1 MSHQSTDL
9 QIVPK
14 LCGRGTKCQSNSI
27 QIHQIQM
34 SNVVDVYLNFDCV
47 SISSIHLPISVCCWL
62 LSDPTLILLVVLLIS
77 FTGEL
82 ISWSK
87 KMTTLKMNTT
97 WFDNVS
103 IEFEF
108 EMQLIGFF
116 ILLDVMWLHCY
127 SFLFFKWAKSWK
139 TEF

>member
-1 MSHQSTDL
+1 
-9 QIVPK
+9 
-14 LCGRGTKCQSNSI
+14 
-27 QIHQIQM
+27 
-34 SNVVDVYLNFDCV
+34 
-47 SISSIHLPISVCCWL
+47 
-62 LSDPTLILLVVLLIS
+62 
-77 FTGEL
+77 
-82 ISWSK
+82 
-87 KMTTLKMNTT
+87 MNTT